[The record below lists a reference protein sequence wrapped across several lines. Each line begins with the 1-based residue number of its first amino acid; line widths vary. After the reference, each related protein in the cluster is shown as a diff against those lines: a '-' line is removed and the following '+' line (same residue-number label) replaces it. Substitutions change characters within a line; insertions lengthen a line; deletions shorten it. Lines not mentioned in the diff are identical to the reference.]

1 MHVKKLHSWM
11 HFLISNTRIPGSW
24 VNYPNSAK
32 FHSSLLRNNTNWL
45 LECACV
51 SKKLHIWMHFLIS
64 RTRIPGTW
72 VYYSNSA
79 KLLEHFLLHEFHS
92 SLLRIVTL
100 TLIYQCW
107 EFFLRF
113 LAGWFYVS
121 WGCSRW
127 FLLWAIENQDSTG
140 EHSLYLATFQSS
152 SFSDIHILLPSYV
165 CICVCM
171 FPVVIFNWTFARP
184 GLMV

>member
-1 MHVKKLHSWM
+1 M

-127 FLLWAIENQDSTG
+127 FLLWPIENQDSTG
-140 EHSLYLATFQSS
+140 DHSLYLATFQSS
-152 SFSDIHILLPSYV
+152 SFSNIHILLPSYV